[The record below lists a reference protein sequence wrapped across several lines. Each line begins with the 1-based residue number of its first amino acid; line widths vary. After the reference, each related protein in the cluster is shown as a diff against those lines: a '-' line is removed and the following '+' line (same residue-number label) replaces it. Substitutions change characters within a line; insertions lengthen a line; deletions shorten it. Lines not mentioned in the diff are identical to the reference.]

1 MIMTNN
7 VPETQNLRYEPVP
20 QDVVDFCEKIKE
32 DKFDH
37 LLGANFLYVFDNK
50 KKTVGGAIVFARVK
64 ILNDELKF
72 LAMNDDGIIYDYIIY
87 IDKNIWNAL
96 SFDDYH
102 KERTRIIFH
111 EFCHCV
117 VDFTKKNPYGLR
129 GHTIES
135 FHEEIKD
142 SQDDSFWKERIS
154 VIAESV
160 YDPENQE

>member
-1 MIMTNN
+1 MTSE

-20 QDVVDFCEKIKE
+20 QDVIDFCEKVKK
-32 DKFDH
+32 DNFDH
-37 LLGANFLYVFDNK
+37 LIGANFLYVFDTK
-50 KKTVGGAIVFARVK
+50 KKTANGAIVFARVK
-64 ILNDELKF
+64 LLNDEMKF
-72 LAMNDDGIIYDYIIY
+72 LAMDDDGITYDYIMY

-96 SFDDYH
+96 ASDDH
-102 KERTRIIFH
+102 NERKRIIFH

-117 VDFTKKNPYGLR
+117 VDFEKKKPYGLR

-142 SQDDSFWKERIS
+142 SQDDPFWKERIS
-154 VIAESV
+154 VVAESV